1 MDGPTVPVTAE
12 VAPHPGHG
20 AVPGAVDHT
29 SDAAWDP
36 RQYVVFAGHR
46 GRPFADLLAQV
57 DARDPRLV
65 IDLGCGPGEL
75 TLGLTQRWPGA
86 RVIGVDSSPEMLRKA
101 RDLDVD
107 GRVEWVEAAA
117 EDWDPTGSGGP
128 IDVLITNATLQ
139 WVPSHLR
146 LIPSWLERLAPGG
159 TFAMQVPSNF
169 DAPSHRLMREVAAR
183 HPRADDLR
191 PGLDRAQAVARP
203 ETYASLL
210 LDLTPDVDVWQTTYE
225 HVLPAQAGGPHP
237 VLEWVRGTGLRP
249 VLGVLD
255 DEERDAFVADY
266 ESELE
271 RAYPRRPFGVLFPFT
286 RTFAVA
292 RTRRQRA
299 PGPGKTEVSA
309 R

>member
-1 MDGPTVPVTAE
+1 MTEPTNR
-12 VAPHPGHG
+12 APTDAAPQPGRP
-20 AVPGAVDHT
+20 AVPGAVDHM

-36 RQYVVFAGHR
+36 YQYAVFAGHR
-46 GRPFADLLAQV
+46 GRPFADLLARV

-65 IDLGCGPGEL
+65 ADLGCGPGDL
-75 TLGLTQRWPGA
+75 TVGLTQRWPGA
-86 RVIGVDSSPEMLRKA
+86 RVIGVDSSLEMLTKA
-101 RDLDVD
+101 RTIDVD
-107 GRVEWVEAAA
+107 GRGEWVEAAA
-117 EDWDPTGSGGP
+117 EDWDPTESGGP
-128 IDVLITNATLQ
+128 IDVLLTNATLQ

-146 LIPSWLERLAPGG
+146 LIPTWLESLAPGG

-191 PGLDRAQAVARP
+191 PVLDRAQAVARP

-225 HVLPAQAGGPHP
+225 HVLPAGDGEPHP

-266 ESELE
+266 ERELE
-271 RAYPRRPFGVLFPFT
+271 AAYPRRPFGVLFPFT

-292 RTRRQRA
+292 RTSR
-299 PGPGKTEVSA
+299 
-309 R
+309 